1 MVKVAAIFGLSM
13 ISLAANA
20 ADYPA
25 AKEGDWV
32 ARDFR
37 FHTGEVLPE
46 VRLHYRTIGK
56 PEGIPVVVLHG
67 YRQFRT
73 EHVDDCLCRR
83 IVRTGTATRRRE
95 IFHHPSRCDRSREFD
110 QAVGWAEDEVSA
122 IQLRRHGGCA
132 VSPGRRG
139 PWHQTRAHGRRQFDG
154 WHERLAMGRERFWLQ

>member
-1 MVKVAAIFGLSM
+1 MLRVAAIFGLSM

-20 ADYPA
+20 ADYPT

-67 YRQFRT
+67 
-73 EHVDDCLCRR
+73 
-83 IVRTGTATRRRE
+83 TGSSGLSMLTPAFAGELFERDSHSTPRNISSSFPMRSVTGIR
-95 IFHHPSRCDRSREFD
+95 PSRR
-110 QAVGWAEDEVSA
+110 
-122 IQLRRHGGCA
+122 
-132 VSPGRRG
+132 
-139 PWHQTRAHGRRQFDG
+139 
-154 WHERLAMGRERFWLQ
+154 MG